1 MVCRVV
7 ESGAIDPGINQPFS
21 PDDGA
26 YCMHVRDIMTSP
38 VITAGPGATVMD
50 VVNLMLDNGISALP
64 IVSNKGI
71 LLGLVSE
78 GDLIRRSE
86 IGARDYSSWWLAAI
100 GGKVRLA
107 EEFVKSHGMQACEIM
122 TREVVTVGE
131 DELVWKVAEMLE
143 KHKIKRVPVLRGD
156 KVVGIV
162 SRANLLQALAAQ
174 REKAMQTPSGD
185 DRDLRDKVLETLAD
199 KPWSDLP
206 HLNVVVQDGV
216 VHYWGRVH
224 SEEARQALQVAAK
237 GVPGVVDVV
246 DHTHKTV
253 TIF

>member
-1 MVCRVV
+1 
-7 ESGAIDPGINQPFS
+7 
-21 PDDGA
+21 
-26 YCMHVRDIMTSP
+26 MHARDIMTSP
-38 VITAGPGATVMD
+38 VITAQPDTSVLD
-50 VVNLMLDNGISALP
+50 VVGLMLDNGISALP
-64 IVSNKGI
+64 IISDKGF

-107 EEFVKSHGMQACEIM
+107 EEFVKTHGIQACEIM
-122 TREVVTVGE
+122 TRDLVTVHE
-131 DELVWKVAEMLE
+131 DTPVWKVAETLE
-143 KHKIKRVPVLRGD
+143 KHRIKRVPVMRDD

-174 REKAMQTPSGD
+174 REQAMHSPSGD
-185 DRDLRDKVLETLAD
+185 DRELRKKVLETLSQE
-199 KPWSDLP
+199 PWSDLP

-237 GVPGVVDVV
+237 SVPGVVDVV

-253 TIF
+253 TLF

>member
-1 MVCRVV
+1 
-7 ESGAIDPGINQPFS
+7 
-21 PDDGA
+21 
-26 YCMHVRDIMTSP
+26 MHAQDIMTSP
-38 VITAGPGATVMD
+38 VITALPEAEVLD
-50 VVNLMLDNGISALP
+50 IVKLMLDNSISALP
-64 IVSNKGI
+64 IVSEKGI

-86 IGARDYSSWWLAAI
+86 IGAGDYSSWWLAAI

-107 EEFVKSHGMQACEIM
+107 EEFVKTHGMQACEIM
-122 TREVVTVGE
+122 TRDLVTVHE
-131 DELVWKVAEMLE
+131 DTPVWKVAEALE
-143 KHKIKRVPVLRGD
+143 KHRIKRVPVMRDD

-174 REKAMQTPSGD
+174 REQAMQAPSHD
-185 DRDLRDKVLETLAD
+185 DRVLRDKVLETLSQE
-199 KPWSDLP
+199 PWSDLP
-206 HLNVVVQDGV
+206 HLNVVVQEGV

-224 SEEARQALQVAAK
+224 SEEARQALRVAAK